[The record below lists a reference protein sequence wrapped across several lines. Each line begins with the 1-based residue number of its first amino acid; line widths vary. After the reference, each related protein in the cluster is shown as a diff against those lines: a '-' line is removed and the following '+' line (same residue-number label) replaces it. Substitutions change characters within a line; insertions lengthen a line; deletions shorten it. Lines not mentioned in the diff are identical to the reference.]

1 MTYSSEFVKLSA
13 TFPKYDVIVILIE
26 LEFSQKG
33 GNFGNFFQF
42 SVSALGDVRTNCI
55 NRDATALELFF
66 VRSCKSM

>member
-33 GNFGNFFQF
+33 GNFGNFFNFQF
-42 SVSALGDVRTNCI
+42 QL
-55 NRDATALELFF
+55 
-66 VRSCKSM
+66 